1 MMKWKKMMATV
12 VASSSMLLLAAC
24 TPSAQKINEKMEDA
38 GQDVKNGRV
47 EMTMDLKSGDE
58 KIQVASDMDF
68 KLKPALFRQE
78 LTLKGDGQTIPV
90 TDYITD
96 DEQYM
101 KLNGEWI
108 KGDKDTFKEVGVEWP
123 DLEKEE
129 KNRTYSAGSEKL
141 LDEMEVNSKDD
152 TYTMTL
158 KGDSKNKKSVV
169 KEVKKLMTSAVEN
182 EETKKL
188 FKDIKVQSVDYTYK
202 VDKDS
207 YLPKNYQVKM
217 KYKQDGETINA
228 KMNYDYSKLNK
239 NKDIKIPTQVKDAAI
254 DLKDLNE
261 LAEMEDY

>member
-1 MMKWKKMMATV
+1 
-12 VASSSMLLLAAC
+12 
-24 TPSAQKINEKMEDA
+24 
-38 GQDVKNGRV
+38 
-47 EMTMDLKSGDE
+47 
-58 KIQVASDMDF
+58 
-68 KLKPALFRQE
+68 
-78 LTLKGDGQTIPV
+78 
-90 TDYITD
+90 
-96 DEQYM
+96 
-101 KLNGEWI
+101 
-108 KGDKDTFKEVGVEWP
+108 
-123 DLEKEE
+123 
-129 KNRTYSAGSEKL
+129 
-141 LDEMEVNSKDD
+141 MEVNSKDD